1 MTLTALIALSVAPIA
16 WDAWLA
22 IRERDQRRFPA
33 DRRLGRTVSVASI
46 EETF

>member
-1 MTLTALIALSVAPIA
+1 MTLAALNRLSVAPIA

-22 IRERDQRRFPA
+22 IRGRDQCRFPG